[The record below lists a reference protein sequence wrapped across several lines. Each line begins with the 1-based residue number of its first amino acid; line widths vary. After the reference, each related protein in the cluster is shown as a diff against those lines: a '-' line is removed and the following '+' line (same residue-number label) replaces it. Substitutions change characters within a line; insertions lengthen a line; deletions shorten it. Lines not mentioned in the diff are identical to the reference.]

1 MSNKKTT
8 PFLLALAQDISTC
21 FNQKVLIRV
30 HLTHPDTM
38 RLQEQVYDLCLLPEV
53 RAYLEGMQGYKGGKE
68 EPFNHSRFLLIVHHI
83 YRQDPRLREVSIQ
96 FLAGYIYRNGIYPF
110 REHYVSARVL
120 QHVMYQSKKLL
131 PQHILQILSKQKF
144 I

>member
-8 PFLLALAQDISTC
+8 PFLLALVQDISTC

-30 HLTHPDTM
+30 HLTPSDTK
-38 RLQEQVYDLCLLPEV
+38 RLQEQVRALCLLPEV

-110 REHYVSARVL
+110 REHYASAEVIRNY
-120 QHVMYQSKKLL
+120 MCKSKSRL
-131 PQHILQILSKQKF
+131 PLHILQIIAK
-144 I
+144 